1 MSLSNKNV
9 QAILR
14 NKKIKQE
21 LLNSTTVSLED
32 YANFENLNDEKADEA
47 YENIMNCMQAF
58 ATVILHYPSPV
69 QQYPD
74 DAVLYGVR
82 GFYYVE
88 TQDDITYFSSKKEAI
103 KFADDISS
111 NSWDLAEELGLTES

>member
-9 QAILR
+9 KAILR
-14 NKKIKQE
+14 NKKIKKE
-21 LLNSTTVSLED
+21 LLNLTTLSLED
-32 YANFENLNDEKADEA
+32 YANFENLNDEKKDEA

-58 ATVILHYPSPV
+58 ATLILHYPSPV
-69 QQYPD
+69 EQYPD

-88 TQDDITYFSSKKEAI
+88 LEDDIKYFSSKKEAV
-103 KFADDISS
+103 KFADEISS
-111 NSWDLAEELGLTES
+111 NSWDLAEELGLTE

>member
-14 NKKIKQE
+14 NNKIRQE
-21 LLNSTTVSLED
+21 LLSSTTLSLED

-69 QQYPD
+69 EQYPD

-82 GFYYVE
+82 GFYFVE
-88 TQDDITYFSSKKEAI
+88 TQDDITYFSSKKEAV

-111 NSWDLAEELGLTES
+111 NSWDLAEELV

>member
-14 NKKIKQE
+14 NKKIRQE
-21 LLNSTTVSLED
+21 LLASTTLSLED
-32 YANFENLNDEKADEA
+32 FANFEKLNDEKADEA

-58 ATVILHYPSPV
+58 ATVILHYQSPV
-69 QQYPD
+69 EQYPD

-88 TQDDITYFSSKKEAI
+88 TQDVIKYFSSKKEAL
-103 KFADDISS
+103 KFADDISF
-111 NSWDLAEELGLTES
+111 NSWNLADELGLTE

>member
-14 NKKIKQE
+14 NKKIRQE
-21 LLNSTTVSLED
+21 LLSSTTLSLED
-32 YANFENLNDEKADEA
+32 YANFENLNDEKIDEA

-69 QQYPD
+69 EQYPD

-88 TQDDITYFSSKKEAI
+88 TQDVLKYFSSKKEAL

-111 NSWDLAEELGLTES
+111 YSWGLADDLGLTE

>member
-21 LLNSTTVSLED
+21 LLDSTTLSLED
-32 YANFENLNDEKADEA
+32 YANFEKLNDEKADEA

-58 ATVILHYPSPV
+58 ATFILHYPSPV
-69 QQYPD
+69 EQYPD

-88 TQDDITYFSSKKEAI
+88 TQDVVKYFSSKKEAL

-111 NSWDLAEELGLTES
+111 YSWDLAEKMGLTE

>member
-14 NKKIKQE
+14 NKKIRQE
-21 LLNSTTVSLED
+21 LLSSTMLSLED

-47 YENIMNCMQAF
+47 YENIKNCMEAF

-69 QQYPD
+69 EQYPD

-88 TQDDITYFSSKKEAI
+88 TQDVIKYFSSKKEAL

-111 NSWDLAEELGLTES
+111 YSWDLADDLGLTE

>member
-58 ATVILHYPSPV
+58 ATVILHYTSPV
-69 QQYPD
+69 EQYPD

-88 TQDDITYFSSKKEAI
+88 TQDNITYFSSKKEAT

-111 NSWDLAEELGLTES
+111 NSWDLAEELGLTE